1 MQMVIA
7 FLVVLAAGVTVA
19 VEAPTNALL
28 TRNVS
33 SVLFTTFCVGFIGT
47 ALTGV
52 ALLALRPQLQPA
64 WATTTP
70 WYAFMGGVYG
80 VVVVAAT
87 AWATPKLGA
96 GTALVVLVAA
106 QVIVGVALDNFAV
119 LGLEPHP
126 VSWLRIAG
134 CAVAIGGALMVS
146 LG

>member
-1 MQMVIA
+1 MAIA
-7 FLVVLAAGVTVA
+7 LLLVLLAGVATA

-28 TRNVS
+28 TRNVA
-33 SVLFTTFCVGFIGT
+33 SVLFMSFIVAAIG
-47 ALTGV
+47 AVLTGV
-52 ALLALRPQLQPA
+52 ALLVMRPQLQPM

-70 WYAFMGGVYG
+70 WYAFLGGVYG
-80 VVVVAAT
+80 TVVIAST

-106 QVIVGVALDNFAV
+106 QVVVGVLLDNAAA

-126 VSWLRIAG
+126 LSWLRIAG